1 MANAFTRTFLSS
13 NLKRCLSL
21 IKALS
26 WFEADLQILLIFCV
40 KSSLSSIYIP
50 KRLTFDIDLISL

>member
-1 MANAFTRTFLSS
+1 MHLLEPFFPQILRDV
-13 NLKRCLSL
+13 LSL